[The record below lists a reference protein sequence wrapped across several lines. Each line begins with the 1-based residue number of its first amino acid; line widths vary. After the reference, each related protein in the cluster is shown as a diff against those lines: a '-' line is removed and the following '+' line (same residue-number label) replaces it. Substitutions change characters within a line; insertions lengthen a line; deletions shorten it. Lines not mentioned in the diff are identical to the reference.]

1 MGNLSEIVRVCLSTN
16 ALVTGIVT
24 IGLIT
29 IITYIAFMLERKIS
43 ESSPFVKKV
52 SVNVSEMFLLLLVM
66 FIIEKVFE
74 SLTGGTEV
82 ELGGLF
88 ANAELTILFYCLFVF
103 NNRLIVLMNILLPFL
118 YHPSLNIA
126 RITGTYWWLFVA
138 TYIILIVVIDYLYGH
153 KNALIVSN
161 YKYWLSQIM
170 FGVCWWIIMWIDNR
184 FPLPDMI
191 GMLIL
196 FEVYMLVVR
205 VIEQKMSTY
214 MHAYTDLEQ
223 KVNYDALTGV
233 RNRANLNK
241 LSKEAYDKYI
251 TSDEPLTVI
260 MFDIDRF
267 KSFNDHYGHDLGDE
281 VLRHVSHIVERELH
295 IDGSKGQLFRY
306 GGEEFIILMR
316 KIDSDQCENI
326 INGINK
332 TLNEMPLYYQDN
344 ELSVT
349 LCFGVTTLKREDKSF
364 DEVFKR
370 VDSYLYE
377 SKNNGRNKM
386 TIEGKIYEYDRNAVL
401 RT

>member
-316 KIDSDQCENI
+316 KIDSYQCENI